1 MSDHAGEE
9 PVYKRRRVAHACQ
22 TCRALK
28 SKCDGKKPKCG
39 RCVGY
44 GFTCSYS
51 QGRPV
56 RRDDVASEE
65 PADDHTNLDAIEE
78 LRGTIE
84 RYEEL
89 VNRLLAQSLPGK
101 EEQKDVQESLIEV
114 KERAKRALDSIT
126 LAASLGSPSPENNPP
141 TRETHPRKQHRYL
154 GEVSDIHFFN
164 LVKSFLQTQDLSTVE
179 PDFDSYEQ
187 DGEVW
192 TASARSNG
200 LVTLPSPDKTRELVE
215 VYFSTIHIAY
225 PFIPQSIFME
235 TWGDFKSI
243 GDVSKNATETA
254 IFYVI
259 CAIGSYYTSFP
270 GRDPNSNHQH
280 EAYFQRAM
288 TLAASTRAHRSI
300 HHVSLLLLQCFYF
313 LAVCKTD
320 RSVLN
325 AIWLLGFRQRESC
338 WTTLGQVVRIA
349 QSIGLHVESRSSK
362 PRSATYFERRRR
374 IWYSIYVLD
383 RLLSLQLGR
392 PPAIHDDDC
401 SVPLP
406 CRQADGDIDWTA
418 NDIEPVEENSSEGDY
433 FVAVIAFSR
442 LVGCVLRDIYGPMH
456 TRPTVEMMLSTQS
469 LDTQLV
475 EWKLKLPRKLRFDL
489 GHAFDRNITL
499 RRQRNM
505 LAIKFHHLRALL
517 HRPYLC
523 YPLLRQLEY
532 ASMAL
537 PQLDWPLVSLFER
550 TCVSEARETARLLHH
565 VSDERDL
572 VHEFPWWQMISCLIC
587 ACSILL
593 VSSIFVKPSTDDQT
607 EFDSEGLRD
616 DAETCLQMFE
626 ALSINSKS
634 ARVARDMI
642 KGLKQC
648 GSEWNKRGGQALQSE
663 LVGLGQHSNQMPLQS
678 SFPLETTEP
687 NLVNLEGQSVLISG
701 EAEVETPQSWPAEII
716 DSMAWS
722 LQFFNATQGS
732 GSGV

>member
-1 MSDHAGEE
+1 MPDHAGEE

-51 QGRPV
+51 RGRPV
-56 RRDDVASEE
+56 RREDVASEE
-65 PADDHTNLDAIEE
+65 PGEDHTNPDAIEE
-78 LRGTIE
+78 LRGSIE

-89 VNRLLAQSLPGK
+89 VHRLLSQPSPEK
-101 EEQKDVQESLIEV
+101 EEQKDVQESLIKV
-114 KERAKRALDSIT
+114 KERAKQALDSIT
-126 LAASLGSPSPENNPP
+126 LAAGLDSPASPDNNPS
-141 TRETHPRKQHRYL
+141 TREAHPCNQHRYL
-154 GEVSDIHFFN
+154 GEVSDVHFFN
-164 LVKSFLQTQDLSTVE
+164 LVKCFLQTQDLSTAE

-187 DGEVW
+187 EGEVW
-192 TASARSNG
+192 TASSRSNG
-200 LVTLPSPDKTRELVE
+200 PTALPSPEKTRQLVE

-225 PFIPQSIFME
+225 PFIPQSIFRE
-235 TWGDFKSI
+235 AWGDFNAL
-243 GDVSKNATETA
+243 GDTFKNATDTA
-254 IFYVI
+254 SLYVI

-270 GRDPNSNHQH
+270 GRDPSSNHQH

-288 TLAASTRAHRSI
+288 TLAASTKAHRSI

-313 LAVCKTD
+313 LAICKTD
-320 RSVLN
+320 
-325 AIWLLGFRQRESC
+325 SC
-338 WTTLGQVVRIA
+338 WTTLGQAVRIA
-349 QSIGLHVESRSSK
+349 QSIGLHVESSSSK
-362 PRSATYFERRRR
+362 PRSATDLERRRR

-392 PPAIHDDDC
+392 PTAIHDDDC

-406 CRQADGDIDWTA
+406 CRRTDGDIDWTA
-418 NDIEPVEENSSEGDY
+418 NVIEPAEEGPSEGDY

-442 LVGCVLRDIYGPMH
+442 LVGRVLRDIYGPMH
-456 TRPTVEMMLSTQS
+456 ARPMVEMMLSTQS
-469 LDTQLV
+469 LDRQLV
-475 EWKLKLPRKLRFDL
+475 EWKLNLPRKLRFDL
-489 GHAFDRNITL
+489 GHAFDRNVTF

-523 YPLLRQLEY
+523 YPLLRHLDDTTT
-532 ASMAL
+532 AL

-565 VSDERDL
+565 VSDEKDL

-593 VSSIFVKPSTDDQT
+593 VSSIFVKPTTDECTD
-607 EFDSEGLRD
+607 FDSGGLQD

-626 ALSINSKS
+626 ALSVNSKS

-648 GSEWNKRGGQALQSE
+648 GSEWNKREGQAFHPE
-663 LVGLGQHSNQMPLQS
+663 LVGLGQIRSPMPLQS
-678 SFPLETTEP
+678 SFPLELSEP
-687 NLVNLEGQSVLISG
+687 ELVNPVGQGVLMSG

-722 LQFFNATQGS
+722 LQFFNVTQGS
-732 GSGV
+732 GGAA